1 MRFLR
6 GLTVILYTL
15 IFLAVGCSLLL
26 MAFNFFSPDALVKA
40 VNYTYTQPNV
50 KLIFGIIG
58 AAFVIAGLLMAH
70 FNLSRMQSEKTIA
83 FENPEGQVTVSLTAI
98 EDFIKKSVQ
107 HLTGVKELRA
117 NVVASKKG
125 INVVCRATI
134 FADSNIPQATERI
147 QAIVKSK
154 VQEILGVEE
163 TINIKIHVIKISSG
177 NKGKNEAPAP
187 VKEHED
193 TSRRM
198 PFRGVD

>member
-6 GLTVILYTL
+6 GITVILYTL

-26 MAFNFFSPDALVKA
+26 MAFNFFSPDELARA

-50 KLIFGIIG
+50 KLIFGVIG
-58 AAFVIAGLLMAH
+58 AAFVAAGLLIAH

-98 EDFIKKSVQ
+98 EDFIKKSVR

-117 NVVASKKG
+117 NVIASKKG

-154 VQEILGVEE
+154 VQEMLGVEE
-163 TINIKIHVIKISSG
+163 AINIKIHVIKISS
-177 NKGKNEAPAP
+177 KGKGEAPAP
-187 VKEHED
+187 VKENED
-193 TSRRM
+193 TSRHM